1 MRPPVFS
8 LIVFFTGSLIP
19 ADQGGPKATIRLV
32 GNLFELELA
41 KWTARSPYELRAY
54 DMSKDASARQTAEQA
69 FDRFKTSFARRIEQN
84 CAT

>member
-1 MRPPVFS
+1 
-8 LIVFFTGSLIP
+8 
-19 ADQGGPKATIRLV
+19 V

-84 CAT
+84 CADLI